1 MRFLR
6 RRFDALPRTDP
17 DSSFLFPFPIPFF
30 ISWLPF
36 LASLSPISLLSHLLL
51 VCCQISTIHASFL
64 FPTSFLPSPTFCFC
78 PFPSFLASYP
88 LLIPYLLLS
97 SLLLSD
103 LFVCLYA
110 GSVLHSLIASLLVSF
125 SRYLPPSF
133 PFNLFLK
140 VFYFL
145 SKLLFPSLYLSFFP
159 YPLSLSPSIFFFPTL
174 FPLSFFDS
182 LTVFFPLYTLISF
195 LVTFIHFLP
204 PSFLFLCPAYLPSSP
219 CFLFPS
225 LLS

>member
-1 MRFLR
+1 M

-17 DSSFLFPFPIPFF
+17 DSSFLPPFPIPFF
-30 ISWLPF
+30 IS
-36 LASLSPISLLSHLLL
+36 SSS
-51 VCCQISTIHASFL
+51 C
-64 FPTSFLPSPTFCFC
+64 FLPNLYHSCFRFISYILS

-103 LFVCLYA
+103 LFVCLYV
-110 GSVLHSLIASLLVSF
+110 GSVLPSLLPCWCLFFLTSF

-159 YPLSLSPSIFFFPTL
+159 YPLSLSPSILFFL
-174 FPLSFFDS
+174 
-182 LTVFFPLYTLISF
+182 
-195 LVTFIHFLP
+195 
-204 PSFLFLCPAYLPSSP
+204 P
-219 CFLFPS
+219 CFLSPS
-225 LLS
+225 LIL

>member
-1 MRFLR
+1 MTLC
-6 RRFDALPRTDP
+6 PEQTQTHP
-17 DSSFLFPFPIPFF
+17 SF
-30 ISWLPF
+30 LPF
-36 LASLSPISLLSHLLL
+36 LVPSSFHLL
-51 VCCQISTIHASFL
+51 VFCQISTIHASFL

-78 PFPSFLASYP
+78 PLSFLASYP

-110 GSVLHSLIASLLVSF
+110 GSVLPCLLPCWCLFFLTSF

-159 YPLSLSPSIFFFPTL
+159 YPLSFHSLFSTL

-195 LVTFIHFLP
+195 FVTFIHFLP
-204 PSFLFLCPAYLPSSP
+204 PSFLFPCLAYLPSSP

-225 LLS
+225 LLSLFPFL

>member
-1 MRFLR
+1 MTLCPEQTQTHPSF
-6 RRFDALPRTDP
+6 FP
-17 DSSFLFPFPIPFF
+17 FLFPSSFHGFLSLLPCLLFPSCLIFF
-30 ISWLPF
+30 LFVAKSLLFMLPF
-36 LASLSPISLLSHLLL
+36 YFLHPYSLL
-51 VCCQISTIHASFL
+51 QQ
-64 FPTSFLPSPTFCFC
+64 FCFC

-110 GSVLHSLIASLLVSF
+110 GSVLPSLIASLLVSF

-159 YPLSLSPSIFFFPTL
+159 YPLSLSPSIFFYPTL

-182 LTVFFPLYTLISF
+182 LTVFFPL
-195 LVTFIHFLP
+195 
-204 PSFLFLCPAYLPSSP
+204 
-219 CFLFPS
+219 
-225 LLS
+225 

>member
-1 MRFLR
+1 M

-17 DSSFLFPFPIPFF
+17 DSSFLPPFPIPFF
-30 ISWLPF
+30 IS
-36 LASLSPISLLSHLLL
+36 SSS
-51 VCCQISTIHASFL
+51 C
-64 FPTSFLPSPTFCFC
+64 FLPNLYHSCFRFISYILS

-103 LFVCLYA
+103 LFACLYV
-110 GSVLHSLIASLLVSF
+110 GSVLPSLLPCWCLFFLTSF

-159 YPLSLSPSIFFFPTL
+159 YPLSLSPSILFFL
-174 FPLSFFDS
+174 
-182 LTVFFPLYTLISF
+182 
-195 LVTFIHFLP
+195 
-204 PSFLFLCPAYLPSSP
+204 P
-219 CFLFPS
+219 CFLSPS
-225 LLS
+225 LIL

>member
-6 RRFDALPRTDP
+6 RRFDTLPRTDP
-17 DSSFLFPFPIPFF
+17 DSSFLPPSLSYSLLHFIFLFFAKSLPFMLPFYFLHPFSLLQHFVFVPFLSLLHILYLFPTTSFHPFF
-30 ISWLPF
+30 CQIYSCVFMQALSFLPCF
-36 LASLSPISLLSHLLL
+36 LAS
-51 VCCQISTIHASFL
+51 VSF
-64 FPTSFLPSPTFCFC
+64 FLT
-78 PFPSFLASYP
+78 
-88 LLIPYLLLS
+88 
-97 SLLLSD
+97 
-103 LFVCLYA
+103 
-110 GSVLHSLIASLLVSF
+110 SF

-159 YPLSLSPSIFFFPTL
+159 YHLSFHSLFSTL

-182 LTVFFPLYTLISF
+182 LTVSFPLYSLISF
-195 LVTFIHFLP
+195 FVTFIHFLP
-204 PSFLFLCPAYLPSSP
+204 PSFLFPCLAYLPSSP